1 MPLPNVPRHISPNRR
16 RGEARTAWLF
26 LAPSL
31 AGVTALVLVPF
42 GDAIRRSFFEAM
54 SGRFV
59 GFENYRAV
67 LTNDAFEL
75 ASGNTL
81 RFIAVCIPLLLAL
94 SLLLALFLRGANRSG
109 RFFKTTFLLPMAVP
123 VASIVLLWTVL
134 FDKDGLMSRMVE
146 AFGGTRVDW
155 MNTDTAFSVLVGSY
169 VWKNAGYDMVLFLAG
184 LSGISP
190 SLYEAARIDGAG
202 RWTILRYITLP
213 ALMPTFFTV
222 AVLSLLNSFKI
233 FREAYLVAGN
243 YPHRSIYLL
252 QHLFNNWFLSL
263 DIQKLCAAAVLV
275 AVCILGLIMLLQKL
289 WGNEES

>member
-1 MPLPNVPRHISPNRR
+1 MRNVPRHSSRNRR

-31 AGVTALVLVPF
+31 AGVTVLVLVPF
-42 GDAIRRSFFEAM
+42 GDAVRRSFFEAV

-59 GFENYRAV
+59 ALANYRTV
-67 LTNDAFEL
+67 LGNEAFKL

-81 RFIAVCIPLLLAL
+81 RFIGVCIPLLLAF
-94 SLLLALFLRGANRSG
+94 SLLLALILRGAGRSG
-109 RFFKTTFLLPMAVP
+109 RLFKSTFLMPMAIP

-134 FDKDGLMSRMVE
+134 FDKNGLLSRTVE

-155 MNTDTAFSVLVGSY
+155 MNTDAAFSVLVGSY
-169 VWKNAGYDMVLFLAG
+169 LWKNAGYDMVLFLAG

-202 RWTILRYITLP
+202 RWAILRYITLP

-222 AVLSLLNSFKI
+222 AVLSLLNSFKV

-243 YPHRSIYLL
+243 YPHKSIYLL

-275 AVCILGLIMLLQKL
+275 ALCILGLILLLQRL
-289 WGNEES
+289 WGNEEPS

>member
-1 MPLPNVPRHISPNRR
+1 MRNVPRRTSPSRR
-16 RGEARTAWLF
+16 RGGERTAWLF

-31 AGVTALVLVPF
+31 AGVTALVLIPF

-54 SGRFV
+54 SSRFV
-59 GFENYRAV
+59 GFANYRTV
-67 LTNDAFEL
+67 LANEAFRL
-75 ASGNTL
+75 AAGNTL
-81 RFIAVCIPLLLAL
+81 HFIGVCIPLLLAF
-94 SLLLALFLRGANRSG
+94 SLLLALILRGARGGG
-109 RFFKTTFLLPMAVP
+109 RLFRTTFLLPMAIP
-123 VASIVLLWTVL
+123 VASIVLLWTVF
-134 FDKDGLMSRMVE
+134 FDKNGLLSRVVE
-146 AFGGTRVDW
+146 TFGGVRVDW

-169 VWKNAGYDMVLFLAG
+169 LWKNAGYDMVLFIAG

-202 RWTILRYITLP
+202 RWALLRYITLP
-213 ALMPTFFTV
+213 ALMPTLFTV
-222 AVLSLLNSFKI
+222 AVLSLLNSFKV

-275 AVCILGLIMLLQKL
+275 ALAILGLILLLQRL
-289 WGNEES
+289 WGNEEPS